1 MPMSTLISFPQPQK
15 EERERGMKCTIQ
27 GVGAN
32 NATVAHAAEQVPRL
46 ALQAKRT
53 AGTVGAATTVP
64 KVNPAAA

>member
-1 MPMSTLISFPQPQK
+1 MGGR
-15 EERERGMKCTIQ
+15 REMMCTIQ

-32 NATVAHAAEQVPRL
+32 NATVAHAAEQVPRP
-46 ALQAKRT
+46 ALQAIRT